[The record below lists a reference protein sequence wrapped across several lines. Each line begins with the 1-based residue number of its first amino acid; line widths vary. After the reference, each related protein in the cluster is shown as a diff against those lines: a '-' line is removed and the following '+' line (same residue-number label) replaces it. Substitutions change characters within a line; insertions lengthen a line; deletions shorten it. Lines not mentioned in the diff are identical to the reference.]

1 MSEEGPA
8 ESFTKNCGL
17 CLVIGIG
24 SPHGDDRA
32 GWEVIERLEKLG
44 LEQFEQPILLRK
56 ATVPHDIFDWLHRD
70 TKTHIIDACRSTDAS
85 VQRHEIDQDDS
96 GGLHLTSAAFET
108 STNIGAAF
116 EILQSGSSH
125 QFDLLS
131 TLQLAAA
138 LGNLP
143 PHIILWTIPMATT
156 DKRDGLSAT
165 TLGYVVDCAARI
177 RGELRD
183 A

>member
-1 MSEEGPA
+1 MIEKGTA
-8 ESFTKNCGL
+8 ERFTKSCDL

-32 GWEVIERLEKLG
+32 GWEVIERLEELD
-44 LEQFEQPILLRK
+44 LEQFEKPILLRK
-56 ATVPHDIFDWLHRD
+56 AAVPHDLFDWLHRD
-70 TKTHIIDACRSTDAS
+70 TQTHIIDACRSTAAN

-96 GGLHLTSAAFET
+96 GGLHLTSAASKT

-143 PHIILWTIPMATT
+143 PRIILWTIPMVTPA
-156 DKRDGLSAT
+156 KRDGLSAA
-165 TLGYVVDCAARI
+165 TLGHVVDCAARI
-177 RGELRD
+177 RRELCD